1 MAYIEFNKKELVNLE
16 YSLKREYLSTNRA
29 GGYLNTTISGCNTR
43 KYHGLLVLPIDNFN
57 GEKHVLLS
65 SLDESLIQHGKEFNL
80 GIHCYGE
87 IYEPRGHKYIVNL
100 ELDKA
105 VAVTY
110 SVGGMKFRKVVLLSL
125 YQDQVFISYTLLEA
139 NSPTTL
145 RLKPFLAFRHIH
157 SLSKANNSVNRK
169 FSNVDNGI
177 SLSMYEGFPELFMQT
192 DAECEFVPNPDW
204 YYNIEY
210 KEESRRV
217 YDSKEDLYVPGFFEM
232 PIKKGETIIFS
243 ASTSLEDPSKLRANF
258 DSVINKKRHRDSFL
272 ECLKISADQFI
283 IKRGDKSSI
292 YPGYPWLDSDP
303 RETLLTVA
311 GLTLFAENNDQ
322 LFFDIID
329 SFIADHQDFLFK
341 KSNQPDTALWLF
353 WALQQYSLYFEGKK
367 SVIYKRYGQILK
379 RVLDSFI
386 DGSKENVI
394 MHDTALLWA
403 EESGVAL
410 SWMDAYV
417 NGYPVTERVGY
428 QVELNALWY
437 NAICYY
443 MDIMPKNHSYI
454 KELKRVKELLEHNY
468 PKAFCIYDCK
478 YLADYLGPEGQN
490 KFVRPN
496 QLFTCSFE
504 FSPIDDTVKNG
515 VLNLIKH
522 ELLNTR
528 GIRTLSP
535 KNAAY
540 KGEYD
545 GDQTSRD
552 SAYHQ
557 GTSRVWLLSFYIEA
571 SLKLYGQ
578 SFVSKANDLVMNF
591 QEEFQTHCVGSISEV
606 FDGDPPHQPHG
617 CTSYAGSVASLL
629 RSIKLI
635 EKYKNSTL

>member
-16 YSLKREYLSTNRA
+16 YSLKREFLSTNRA
-29 GGYLNTTISGCNTR
+29 GGYLNTTIAGCNTR
-43 KYHGLLVLPIDNFN
+43 KYHGLLVLPIDNFS

-65 SLDESLIQHGKEFNL
+65 SLDESLIQHNKEFNL

-100 ELDKA
+100 EVDKA
-105 VAVTY
+105 VAITY
-110 SVGGMKFRKVVLLSL
+110 SVGGMKFRKVMLLGL
-125 YQDQVFISYTLLEA
+125 RQDQVFISYTLLEA

-157 SLSKANNSVNRK
+157 SLSKANTNVNRI
-169 FSNVDNGI
+169 FNEVDNGI
-177 SLSMYEGFPELFMQT
+177 SISMYSGFPQLFMQT
-192 DAECEFVPNPDW
+192 DTKCEFVPNPDW

-210 KEESRRV
+210 KEESRRA

-243 ASTSLEDPSKLRANF
+243 ASTTKEDPLRFKNDF
-258 DSVINKKRHRDSFL
+258 SSIIDKKRHRDSFI
-272 ECLKISADQFI
+272 ECLRISADQFI
-283 IKRGDKSSI
+283 IKRGEKTSI

-303 RETLLTVA
+303 RETMLTVP
-311 GLTLFAENNDQ
+311 GLTLFSENNSKR
-322 LFFDIID
+322 FFDIID
-329 SFIADHQDFLFK
+329 TFVDDYSEYLFK
-341 KSNQPDTALWLF
+341 KSNQPDASLWLF
-353 WALQQYSLYFEGKK
+353 WAIQQYTLYFSGKK
-367 SVIYKRYGQILK
+367 SAIYKKYGETLKLIL
-379 RVLDSFI
+379 LSFI
-386 DGSKENVI
+386 NGDKKNVK

-403 EESGVAL
+403 EERGVAL

-417 NGYPVTERVGY
+417 NGVPVTERTGY

-437 NAICYY
+437 NAICYL
-443 MDIMPKNHSYI
+443 MDIMPKSDDFYE
-454 KELKRVKELLEHNY
+454 ELDRLKKLLDINFV
-468 PKAFCIYDCK
+468 KAFCLYDCH

-496 QLFTCSFE
+496 QLFVCSFE
-504 FSPIDDTVKNG
+504 YSPINDSIKNS
-515 VLNLIKH
+515 VLSLVKH

-535 KNAAY
+535 KNPAY

-545 GDQTSRD
+545 GDQISRD

-578 SFVSKANDLVMNF
+578 AFVNKATDLVMEF
-591 QEEFQTHCVGSISEV
+591 QDELQTHCVGSISEV

-629 RSIKLI
+629 RSINLI